1 MTTLFR
7 AKAPLRVSFAGG
19 GTDVSPFVEREGGC
33 VVSAT
38 IDRYAHGT
46 LCSRPAPH
54 VTIQSLDFGTSVRYD
69 SGDLNGF
76 DGNFDLAKAAITRM
90 CPGNG
95 VGMDLVLH
103 TDVPPGSGLGSS
115 SALVVTLVALL
126 KEYRRISLT
135 KHQIADLAYQIER
148 KDLAI
153 QGGYQDQ
160 YAAAFGGFNFIE
172 FTASGVNVSP
182 LAIPTETRN
191 ELEANLLLAYT
202 GAPRLSSHI
211 IEDQVSRYESG
222 ASVNSLRELKR
233 LAFEVRDALVA
244 GNLRDFGELLHVE
257 WETKQKLSPKIG
269 TTHLAEIYAA
279 AREMGS
285 LGGKAVGAGGGGFML
300 LYCPFD
306 RKARIAEGLR
316 EMGCTI
322 TDLAFSRE
330 GVQTWSVPG
339 D

>member
-1 MTTLFR
+1 
-7 AKAPLRVSFAGG
+7 
-19 GTDVSPFVEREGGC
+19 
-33 VVSAT
+33 
-38 IDRYAHGT
+38 
-46 LCSRPAPH
+46 
-54 VTIQSLDFGTSVRYD
+54 VTIQSLDFGTSVVYD
-69 SGDLNGF
+69 SGELTAY
-76 DGNFDLAKAAITRM
+76 DGKFDLAKAAINRM
-90 CPGNG
+90 CPQNG

-126 KEYRRISLT
+126 KEYRSIGLT
-135 KHQIADLAYQIER
+135 KHQIADIAYQIER
-148 KDLAI
+148 VDLGI

-172 FTASGVNVSP
+172 FTATGVNVSA
-182 LAIPTETRN
+182 LDIPTETLN

-222 ASVNSLRELKR
+222 VSVDSLRELKR
-233 LAFEVRDALVA
+233 LAWEARDALVA
-244 GNLRDFGELLHVE
+244 GQLRDFGELLHVE

-269 TTHLAEIYAA
+269 TTHLAEIYSA
-279 AREMGS
+279 ARTLGA

-306 RKARIAEGLR
+306 RKHRIAEGLHK
-316 EMGCTI
+316 MGCTI
-322 TDLAFSRE
+322 TDLAFSRD
-330 GVQTWSVPG
+330 GVQTWLVPG